1 MYLLM
6 QFGPQAAAARD
17 LQVEVRFTSP
27 GGTTRA
33 VIRRDNGE
41 AEALIEPSEPMTWA
55 LGETLQMQLPF
66 EALRARR
73 GDTVTF
79 TVVVLGEGRLMSAI
93 PARGVMSIELPA
105 DDYELQHWEA

>member
-1 MYLLM
+1 M
-6 QFGPQAAAARD
+6 QFAPQAAAARD

-33 VIRRDNGE
+33 VIRRDNGK
-41 AEALIEPSEPMTWA
+41 AEALIEPSGPMTWA
-55 LGETLQMQLPF
+55 LRETLQIQLPF
-66 EALRARR
+66 ETLRARR

-93 PARGVMSIELPA
+93 PARGVMSIEFPA
-105 DDYELQHWEA
+105 DDYELQHWEV